1 MSNFHTQ
8 VTFITES
15 NNDGLK
21 EYPNTSKY
29 THTFDAT
36 DLTIYGYVEQF
47 RCFLRAAGFAEKGI
61 EDALGEF

>member
-21 EYPNTSKY
+21 DYPLTSKNEI
-29 THTFDAT
+29 TFDAT
-36 DLTIYGYVEQF
+36 DATIYAYVEQF
-47 RCFLRAAGFAEKGI
+47 RCFLRAAGFAEKSI